1 MGTSLTVKNI
11 PEGTIERLK
20 ERAKANHRSLQGE
33 IRALLEE
40 AAGLRALTVEEVYR
54 RVRSRGVA
62 TSSSVELIREMR
74 DARHG
79 S

>member
-1 MGTSLTVKNI
+1 MATSLTVKNI

-40 AAGLRALTVEEVYR
+40 AASPRALTIEDVYR
-54 RVRSRGVA
+54 RVKSRGVF
-62 TSSSVELIREMR
+62 TGSSVELIREMR
-74 DARHG
+74 GARYG
-79 S
+79 G